1 MKDDRSRLPGCD
13 TFTRPEEI
21 KELSK
26 YLGRIKKAQEEY
38 VKLGNLSV
46 LIPGDE
52 TLQFPEINELPGDIE
67 KLDIPGSSS
76 LPSNNPDPIPGERR
90 EETLSDFIDTL
101 EGTTE
106 DIGLGKGPELKIPGN
121 LTEPNLPQTIINLD
135 KGQELINGLENET
148 VKLEANNK
156 ELELSQTVIGIE
168 GNLEEPAL
176 NSSIIN
182 LELKDNNI
190 QLEDTLMGIDNAR
203 GNEPKELPDTK
214 LKIEGDNKDTALDS
228 TIINL
233 ERKEGEISLGDT
245 LIGIS
250 NAGELSSISSLPDT
264 KLELKAG
271 KWENQE
277 LEQTKVKINGEA
289 KEMELDQKKV
299 NLNIDPENIELSNTR
314 LDLDAPLDIELGDYL
329 EENAKS
335 LNWKMLD

>member
-1 MKDDRSRLPGCD
+1 MKDDKSRLPGCD

-38 VKLGNLSV
+38 VKLGNSSV

-67 KLDIPGSSS
+67 KLDIPGSSP
-76 LPSNNPDPIPGERR
+76 LPSNNPDPIPGGRR

-101 EGTTE
+101 EGTK
-106 DIGLGKGPELKIPGN
+106 DIGLGEGPELRIPGN
-121 LTEPNLPQTIINLD
+121 LTEHSLPQTIINLD

-148 VKLEANNK
+148 VKLEADNK

-190 QLEDTLMGIDNAR
+190 QLEDTLMGIDNAK
-203 GNEPKELPDTK
+203 GNEPKELPDTR
-214 LKIEGDNKDTALDS
+214 LEMDGTEQDTALDS

-233 ERKEGEISLGDT
+233 ER
-245 LIGIS
+245 
-250 NAGELSSISSLPDT
+250 
-264 KLELKAG
+264 
-271 KWENQE
+271 
-277 LEQTKVKINGEA
+277 
-289 KEMELDQKKV
+289 
-299 NLNIDPENIELSNTR
+299 
-314 LDLDAPLDIELGDYL
+314 
-329 EENAKS
+329 
-335 LNWKMLD
+335 